1 MPKPL
6 ITIPPSS
13 SVAKLLEPGVG
24 AAAMKPAAP
33 QAGVRGGGDA
43 GPREPAPAGTPE
55 PTGEAADVKRELT
68 LTRTTDRTL
77 DDLVAIYQR
86 ATGARVHASH
96 VMRALLRAL
105 RSSLPEV
112 ERAAAGLGP
121 IRRPSNA
128 PGREAERDAFEIKLS
143 ESLLA
148 GLRAGGGAG

>member
-6 ITIPPSS
+6 ITTPPSS

-24 AAAMKPAAP
+24 AAAMKPAPAHP
-33 QAGVRGGGDA
+33 GARAVGDA
-43 GPREPAPAGTPE
+43 GVREPAPAGEPG
-55 PTGEAADVKRELT
+55 PTGEPADIKRELT

-77 DDLVAIYQR
+77 DELVAIYQR
-86 ATGARVHASH
+86 ATGSRVHASH

-105 RSSLPEV
+105 GPSLPEID
-112 ERAAAGLGP
+112 RAAAGLGP

-128 PGREAERDAFEIKLS
+128 PGREAERDAFEIRLA

-148 GLRAGGGAG
+148 GLRAGGQAG